1 LQGLQLL
8 HTLQFVSTGEDRRER
23 RRVARRA
30 AIRGIAIR
38 LALDEGLGAATV
50 DAISAAADIS
60 PRTFFN
66 YFPSKDDVFSIEPRQ
81 WTTEEIVAELRA
93 RPAGEAP
100 VESMRAVVTVMAD
113 AAGFAHFAEES
124 ELLQELY
131 RRHPELF
138 GKMRVDK
145 AGITIA
151 ALITEIAARTGRD
164 PATDLYPGMLVN
176 AAFAALQTA
185 ENAARIS
192 ERALPELLDDAF
204 DLLIRGL

>member
-1 LQGLQLL
+1 M
-8 HTLQFVSTGEDRRER
+8 VTGEERRER

-30 AIRGIAIR
+30 AIRGVAIR
-38 LALDEGLGAATV
+38 LALEHGLDAATV
-50 DAISAAADIS
+50 DAISEASDIS

-66 YFPSKDDVFSIEPRQ
+66 YFPSKDDVFSIEPHQ

-93 RPAGEAP
+93 RPQDEAP
-100 VESMRAVVTVMAD
+100 VESMRVVVQAMAD
-113 AAGFAHFAEES
+113 AADFAHFADEW

-138 GKMRVDK
+138 AKLRVDQVD
-145 AGITIA
+145 ITIA
-151 ALITEIAARTGRD
+151 ALVKEIAGRIDTD
-164 PATDLYPGMLVN
+164 PAVDLYPGLLVN

-185 ENAARIS
+185 ENASRVS
-192 ERALPELLDDAF
+192 DRPLSELLDDAF